1 LTTSIL
7 IIQSKQLIVKTSHRF
22 AKDYPGKTNNKI
34 QLYYFKKM
42 STVTDNFKNIHE
54 WLEKNADKIL
64 NESLNPDA
72 DKDVIEN
79 LESVIH

>member
-1 LTTSIL
+1 
-7 IIQSKQLIVKTSHRF
+7 
-22 AKDYPGKTNNKI
+22 
-34 QLYYFKKM
+34 M